1 MRKLALFGGSGGLG
15 IKLAPLLEVNYE
27 VLKLSSKDIDVRD
40 VESLKLFFHE
50 NQIDIVINMS
60 GYNFDNFIHKLN
72 GELEIQDMLD
82 INIKGNINI
91 LSSCLPGMRHRKYGR
106 IILFSSV
113 LAEKVVLGTSLY
125 SGSKAF
131 IDNLVKTSSA
141 ENIGKGITCNS
152 LQLGYFD
159 GGMCHRLPEKYIEPI
174 KQSIGLK
181 RWGSIEELYKTLEFL
196 INVEYVT
203 GQNINISGGIQ

>member
-1 MRKLALFGGSGGLG
+1 MRAS
-15 IKLAPLLEVNYE
+15 
-27 VLKLSSKDIDVRD
+27 
-40 VESLKLFFHE
+40 
-50 NQIDIVINMS
+50 Q
-60 GYNFDNFIHKLN
+60 
-72 GELEIQDMLD
+72 
-82 INIKGNINI
+82 
-91 LSSCLPGMRHRKYGR
+91 YGR

-113 LAEKVVLGTSLY
+113 LAKKVVLGTSLY

-141 ENIGKGITCNS
+141 ENIGRGITCNS

-159 GGMCHRLPEKYIEPI
+159 GGMCHRLPEKYAEPI

-181 RWGSIEELYKTLEFL
+181 RWGSVEELYNTLDFL

-203 GQNINISGGIQ
+203 GQNINISGGLQ